1 MMLDF
6 PQPVHIKYK
15 KRTARSDQSDDLILL
30 DVNAD
35 TFEHRDILLGGI
47 VESYV
52 SKTDLPLSISLRS
65 SGLSRDDPPGCIDL
79 RLILEKF
86 DYLIRGSDDL
96 HKAS

>member
-15 KRTARSDQSDDLILL
+15 KRTARSDQRDDLILL

-35 TFEHRDILLGGI
+35 TFEHRDILFGRI
-47 VESYV
+47 VESDV
-52 SKTDLPLSISLRS
+52 SQADLPFPISLRS
-65 SGLSRDDPPGCIDL
+65 PGLSRDDTPRGIDL

-86 DYLIRGSDDL
+86 DYLI
-96 HKAS
+96 

>member
-15 KRTARSDQSDDLILL
+15 KRTARSDQRDNLILL

-35 TFEHRDILLGGI
+35 TFENRDILLGWI

-52 SKTDLPLSISLRS
+52 S
-65 SGLSRDDPPGCIDL
+65 
-79 RLILEKF
+79 
-86 DYLIRGSDDL
+86 
-96 HKAS
+96 